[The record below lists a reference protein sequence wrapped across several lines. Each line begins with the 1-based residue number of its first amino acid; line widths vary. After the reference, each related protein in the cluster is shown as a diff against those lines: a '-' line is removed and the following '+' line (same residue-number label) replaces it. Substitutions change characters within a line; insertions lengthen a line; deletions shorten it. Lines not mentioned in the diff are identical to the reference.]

1 MVHPVMCAF
10 CGDEVP
16 EAGLDPCALAV
27 ISRWRGP
34 EEQRGEQQFFMHADC
49 LRTRL
54 HPDVAVLAEVL
65 DPSSA

>member
-1 MVHPVMCAF
+1 
-10 CGDEVP
+10 VP